1 VSRSVKELKHGGR
14 VPPGPA
20 FGAWETTTLRCPLHI
35 ITPRRRTIERCRIRD
50 IPGPICQEWAW
61 IVTRK
66 LPIHSYPT
74 FFLCFSR
81 NTLKINRLGII
92 FSETKAKLE
101 PLRSTILG
109 KGRRESGPAF
119 GTWETTTLRCPL
131 HKITLRRCTIEG
143 CRIKDLRGP
152 TCQGCARS
160 VPPNGTPHPP
170 QPPGGIHPVHIFL

>member
-50 IPGPICQEWAW
+50 IPGPICQEWVW

-109 KGRRESGPAF
+109 KGRMARAAGSPVPLLGPGKLQPFAALCTKLPSAGAQSKDAGSEISPVQYVSYATGLYRER
-119 GTWETTTLRCPL
+119 L
-131 HKITLRRCTIEG
+131 
-143 CRIKDLRGP
+143 
-152 TCQGCARS
+152 
-160 VPPNGTPHPP
+160 PHPP
-170 QPPGGIHPVHIFL
+170 